1 MTFSFTEPRSTCQW
15 LLALF
20 TMSSFFIL
28 GCTSSTPQSPELEQ
42 QSPSAAKETTPAV
55 KDSKATP
62 IKVHIETLEKACSQ
76 DTDCILAPQGCCGC
90 NSGGQQDALNKKYS
104 EALKARRG
112 KGCAHQGCL
121 AVINDSP
128 ECQAKQAQCIKGQ
141 CEVKLAVQQK
151 IKTMP
156 IE

>member
-15 LLALF
+15 RLALF
-20 TMSSFFIL
+20 TMSTFFVW
-28 GCTSSTPQSPELEQ
+28 GCTSSAPQSPQLEQ
-42 QSPSAAKETTPAV
+42 HSPSAAKTVPSDV
-55 KDSKATP
+55 KDSKANP
-62 IKVHIETLEKACSQ
+62 ITVHIETLEKVCSQ
-76 DTDCILAPQGCCGC
+76 DTDCILASQGCCGC

-104 EALKARRG
+104 ETLKGRRV

-141 CEVKLAVQQK
+141 CEVKVSMQKK